1 MTFYVFQ
8 TNFEQ
13 SFWIRI
19 MHTVMW
25 YIVIHSVL
33 GLKAF
38 CYFSNKLRVIY
49 QSFPQ
54 VNTLRVFREASQT
67 CTYYKSNVINTKNFN
82 FTNIGLFLSIYTNMY
97 HIIHLRINHCPCAL
111 CERANPEK
119 KTSRNRSY
127 YYIFF
132 IKYFNFINFSK
143 LQ

>member
-25 YIVIHSVL
+25 FIVIHSVL

-82 FTNIGLFLSIYTNMY
+82 FTIIGLFSSIYTNMY

-119 KTSRNRSY
+119 KNPVEIVHII
-127 YYIFF
+127 IFF
-132 IKYFNFINFSK
+132 S
-143 LQ
+143 